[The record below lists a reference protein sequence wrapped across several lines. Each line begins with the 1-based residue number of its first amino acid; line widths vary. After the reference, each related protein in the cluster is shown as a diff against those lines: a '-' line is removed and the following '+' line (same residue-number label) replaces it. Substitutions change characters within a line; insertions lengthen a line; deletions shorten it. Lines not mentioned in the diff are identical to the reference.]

1 VLCWRGK
8 TNVKAL
14 KLKQVRRPKG
24 PKMGQDIW
32 ARMCQD
38 ECVPAWSVNQS
49 VWRWQPRHRQPAIIT
64 NGLGVPGSIPVTSRQ
79 PPVPKSQIPDPPNG
93 RAAPGG
99 FHLAPMSVLFFHTWL
114 FTFWFRNY
122 IVLMKYTTYI
132 ICIYHIYHTYQIY
145 NIYHTYQIYQIHH
158 IYQVYHRYHKNI
170 ISILFLVTKS

>member
-1 VLCWRGK
+1 
-8 TNVKAL
+8 
-14 KLKQVRRPKG
+14 
-24 PKMGQDIW
+24 MGQDIW

-93 RAAPGG
+93 RAAPEG

-122 IVLMKYTTYI
+122 IVQMKYTTYTI
-132 ICIYHIYHTYQIY
+132 FIYYIYHIYIPNIQYIPHIPNIQNKPHIPNIPQIPQK
-145 NIYHTYQIYQIHH
+145 YH
-158 IYQVYHRYHKNI
+158 
-170 ISILFLVTKS
+170 